1 MFTDTV
7 KQAAVGQ
14 WDTLLQNIG
23 GLNKAE
29 TMPGRKG
36 MPCPHC
42 GGTDRYEFKSIED
55 GFYMCRGCGAGDGWS
70 MLQKRLG
77 VDFRGAVEQV
87 AQHLHLTQKKYN
99 ESVKSTTKPEAEVI
113 RQNTAITNNTA
124 LKAQSIWNQSY
135 PATREQPYLK
145 KKRLP
150 SYKLRT
156 YKGTLVSALYDTGYA
171 LVNLQFI
178 EPDSKRFL
186 KGGQT
191 KGCFQWWHPFTG
203 GPTWSVYIC
212 EGVADALSTFSY
224 LEELRTVICAYSAS
238 NMVEVA
244 KHFRQTRPEHR
255 LIGVLDNDRA
265 KASRRWRPGIAVLQS
280 HHCFNDI
287 ILPPEGMDASD
298 IWVNHH
304 D

>member
-7 KQAAVGQ
+7 KQAAAGQ
-14 WDTLLQNIG
+14 WDTLLQVLG
-23 GLNKAE
+23 GLSKSE
-29 TMPGRKG
+29 TTPSKKG

-42 GGTDRYEFKSIED
+42 GGTDRYEFKSAED

-77 VDFRGAVEQV
+77 VDFRGALEQV
-87 AQHLHLTQKKYN
+87 AQHLARTSGDRPVYPVTPKAKPAEQKTVPSDN
-99 ESVKSTTKPEAEVI
+99 IAP
-113 RQNTAITNNTA
+113 
-124 LKAQSIWNQSY
+124 KAQFIWGQAR
-135 PATREQPYLK
+135 PATREQPYLQ

-150 SYKLRT
+150 PYKLRT
-156 YKGTLVSALYDTGYA
+156 YRGTLVSAIYDTSHT

-178 EPDSKRFL
+178 TPDSKRFL

-191 KGCFQWWHPFTG
+191 KGCFQWWHPFPG
-203 GPTWSVYIC
+203 GATWALYLC
-212 EGVADALSTFSY
+212 EGVADALSTYCY

-244 KHFRQTRPEHR
+244 RHFRQTRPEHR
-255 LIGVLDNDRA
+255 LIAVLDNDSP
-265 KASRRWRPGIAVLQS
+265 KATRRWRPGIAVLQY
-280 HHCFNDI
+280 HHLFHEI
-287 ILPPEGMDASD
+287 ILPPKGMDASD
-298 IWVNHH
+298 IWVTSH